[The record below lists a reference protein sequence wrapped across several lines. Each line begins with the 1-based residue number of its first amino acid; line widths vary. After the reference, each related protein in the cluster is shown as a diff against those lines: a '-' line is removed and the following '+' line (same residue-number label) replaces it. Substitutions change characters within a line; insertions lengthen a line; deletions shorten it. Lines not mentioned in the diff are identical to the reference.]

1 MTLIQ
6 GKYHKAAKATIFAVS
21 PKLTGVIGGGA
32 RGGEDKG
39 RGPGACPACPTTIW
53 PCACPDGP
61 GDGDRARA
69 SPAPTSRPNP
79 TAGMIHGKSTVVYQG
94 KTCEEQ
100 ASTTPI
106 SSNIAASILMRP
118 RLHSCHT
125 TSATPPTMI
134 ASSTSS
140 RRTAIWSC

>member
-21 PKLTGVIGGGA
+21 PKLTCVIGVGA

-39 RGPGACPACPTTIW
+39 RG

-140 RRTAIWSC
+140 RRTAIWSG